1 MTTSLRGRKSRHDE
15 IAAAIRSTTAA
26 FPLKGL
32 EDRTGSSPLSLYATA
47 ATVCRY
53 LARGSRILDFGSGA
67 CHKSAVLQSLGYC
80 VSATDD
86 LGDARPGEADLI
98 VSFACQQGVDFT
110 RATRGGHLP
119 TLSHYAQSSF
129 DMVMLHHV
137 LEHWPHSPRVLC
149 ESLLSLCKPGGLL
162 FVTVP
167 NAGNIR
173 KRIALLAG
181 KTNLPP
187 YHDFYWSE
195 VPWRGHVREYV
206 RGDLVLLSKYLNLEV
221 LELNGIDDLI
231 AVQRRHPAVV
241 LPYRL
246 ASNVFRGWKDT
257 WKLVAR
263 KKREASSLDSTPSA

>member
-1 MTTSLRGRKSRHDE
+1 MTTPPSGDKSRHDE
-15 IAAAIRSTTAA
+15 IVAAIRSTTAA

-53 LARGSRILDFGSGA
+53 LPRGSRILDFGSGA

-86 LGDARPGEADLI
+86 LGDAQPGEADLI
-98 VSFACQQGVDFT
+98 MSFARQQGVDFT
-110 RATRGGHLP
+110 RATGNTSP

-149 ESLLSLCKPGGLL
+149 ESLLSLCKPGGGFL

-187 YHDFYWSE
+187 YDAFYWTE
-195 VPWRGHVREYV
+195 GPYRGHVREYV
-206 RGDLVLLSKYLNLEV
+206 RGDLVLLSQYLNLEI

-231 AVQRRHPAVV
+231 AVQRRHPALV

-246 ASNVFRGWKDT
+246 ASAFFRGWKDT

-263 KKREASSLDSTPSA
+263 KKREASPDSTPSA